1 MLASSQYLEGKP
13 ERSDD
18 IDANWTFYGG
28 SGIVD
33 PMGNYLAGPSY
44 NKDEIL
50 YAEIDL
56 EKIVER
62 KVWIDVT
69 GKDARWDVI
78 GLLQSLTRT

>member
-1 MLASSQYLEGKP
+1 VLASSQYLEGKP
-13 ERSDD
+13 ESSDD
-18 IDANWTFYGG
+18 ADANWIFYGG

-44 NKDEIL
+44 DREDIL

-78 GLLQSLTRT
+78 TFLQNLAGT